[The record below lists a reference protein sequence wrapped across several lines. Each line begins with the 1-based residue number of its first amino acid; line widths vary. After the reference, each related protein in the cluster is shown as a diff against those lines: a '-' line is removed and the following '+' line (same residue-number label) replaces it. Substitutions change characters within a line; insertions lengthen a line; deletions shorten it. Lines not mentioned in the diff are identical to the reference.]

1 MVIVNSGAKWV
12 EHSFRIRNFDC
23 DQSHNLQDVNLVS
36 FLGPATDI
44 K

>member
-12 EHSFRIRNFDC
+12 EHSFRIWNFDC
-23 DQSHNLQDVNLVS
+23 DQSHNVQDFNLVS